1 MDICV
6 PEVAQFLFCL
16 LFLYELKIIS
26 TNGIISR
33 KSNDKGTNKLSTLA
47 IFCNRQLTRHFVTN
61 ILLPCANFLLR
72 CHRHGLSYELQNGLV

>member
-26 TNGIISR
+26 TNGKFTGVNETALEVECGPAGGEEQTETDADGGR
-33 KSNDKGTNKLSTLA
+33 VNW
-47 IFCNRQLTRHFVTN
+47 
-61 ILLPCANFLLR
+61 
-72 CHRHGLSYELQNGLV
+72 